1 MFNLVKKLR
10 KNFPK
15 APLLNLLTNEFS
27 GRTTFFAV
35 FFAASATVL
44 AWFGKLTASYAEVIT
59 ALQAYIVIRALG
71 DDYHERNNPNNTTDS
86 EPESPRG

>member
-1 MFNLVKKLR
+1 MFNLLKKLR

-44 AWFGKLTASYAEVIT
+44 AWFGKLTSAYAEVIT
-59 ALQAYIVIRALG
+59 ALQALVLAHSLG
-71 DDYHERNNPNNTTDS
+71 QDYHDRNSDNKDS
-86 EPESPRG
+86 ENESPRG